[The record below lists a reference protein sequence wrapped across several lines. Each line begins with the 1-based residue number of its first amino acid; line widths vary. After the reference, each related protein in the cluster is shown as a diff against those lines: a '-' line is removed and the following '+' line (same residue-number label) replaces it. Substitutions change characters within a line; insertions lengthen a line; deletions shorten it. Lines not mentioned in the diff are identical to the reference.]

1 MYGLGMMKDE
11 DGRWLHPGGQGIC
24 SQLLN
29 SNPSSRE
36 IFQLDFTWFFGN
48 MKIGDQKMIFVL
60 CKI

>member
-1 MYGLGMMKDE
+1 MLYGLGMMKDE

-36 IFQLDFTWFFGN
+36 IFQLDFTCFLGN
-48 MKIGDQKMIFVL
+48 MKIDLKNDFCIV
-60 CKI
+60 